1 MEKSRLK
8 PSIVAMLLEKK
19 NEQKVIKISV
29 HFDIG
34 LASLKQAIRRNSEYL
49 TQPAYEV
56 QIQKAL
62 GLPSNAKIS
71 EIYTIDQQFLSNHN

>member
-8 PSIVAMLLEKK
+8 PSIAAMLLEKK
-19 NEQKVIKISV
+19 SEQRVIKIAV
-29 HFDIG
+29 HFGVG

-71 EIYTIDQQFLSNHN
+71 EIYTIDEQFLAQHN

>member
-8 PSIVAMLLEKK
+8 PSIAAMLLDKK
-19 NEQKVIKISV
+19 SEQRVIKIAV
-29 HFDIG
+29 HFGVG
-34 LASLKQAIRRNSEYL
+34 LASFKQAVKRQSEFL
-49 TQPAYEV
+49 TTPAYEV

-71 EIYTIDQQFLSNHN
+71 EIYKIDDEYLSKHN

>member
-8 PSIVAMLLEKK
+8 PSIAALLLEKK
-19 NEQKVIKISV
+19 SEPRVIKIAV
-29 HFDIG
+29 HFGVG

-49 TQPAYEV
+49 TQPAYEC

-71 EIYTIDQQFLSNHN
+71 EIYTIDESF